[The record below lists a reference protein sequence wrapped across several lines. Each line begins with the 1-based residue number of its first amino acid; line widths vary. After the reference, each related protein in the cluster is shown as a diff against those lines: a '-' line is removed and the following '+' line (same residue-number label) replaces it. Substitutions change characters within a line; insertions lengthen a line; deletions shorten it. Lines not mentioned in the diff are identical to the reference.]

1 MIGAIGFGYA
11 WLALAGR
18 LLGASLSPLSCYSG
32 GTERSRT
39 ISPFR
44 MTPAW
49 VCQLMHSVR
58 GEGKGAVSVAFLYR
72 VIVSD

>member
-44 MTPAW
+44 MTPAG
-49 VCQLMHSVR
+49 LMHSVH
-58 GEGKGAVSVAFLYR
+58 GEGQGAVSVAFLYGYR
-72 VIVSD
+72 VIVRD